1 MSTKIDRMPTLLCG
15 LTALV
20 ISAGAFAGQDR
31 TNQPMQNS
39 TPTTQSTPSTPAT
52 TPRSSAAL
60 NDLNQPSMSA
70 TAQTKFDALDTNHDG
85 AISKQEAMAS
95 TSLNSEFAKL
105 DADKNSKL
113 SLSEFM
119 SAQNL
124 ASIKVDKT
132 QKDQS
137 KKDYR

>member
-1 MSTKIDRMPTLLCG
+1 MLCG
-15 LTALV
+15 LTALAL
-20 ISAGAFAGQDR
+20 SAGAMAGQDR

-39 TPTTQSTPSTPAT
+39 TPSAQTNPSTTPSAAE
-52 TPRSSAAL
+52 RNAAL
-60 NDLNQPSMSA
+60 NDRNDTSMSA
-70 TAQTKFDALDTNHDG
+70 TAQTKFDALDVNHDG
-85 AISKQEAMAS
+85 AISKQEAQAS
-95 TSLNSEFAKL
+95 KALDNEFARL

-132 QKDQS
+132 KMQKDES

>member
-1 MSTKIDRMPTLLCG
+1 MTTKIHRTPTLLCG

-20 ISAGAFAGQDR
+20 ISAGAVAGQDR
-31 TNQPMQNS
+31 TNQPMQKS
-39 TPTTQSTPSTPAT
+39 TPTTQSTPSTSAT
-52 TPRSSAAL
+52 TRSSSAM
-60 NDLNQPSMSA
+60 NDLNDTSMSA

-95 TSLNSEFAKL
+95 ASLNGEFAKL
-105 DADKNSKL
+105 DADKNNKL

-119 SAQNL
+119 SAKNL